1 MSRRMGSPRQAPR
14 PGLFGRL
21 KSGCRAEWRAYT
33 HHEFV
38 RSLGSGRLPEA
49 CFRHY
54 LAQDYLF
61 LIHFARAYGLAA
73 YKSDT
78 LREMRQAAATL
89 SALLDTEMALHVGFC
104 RGWGLGEAEMAAVPE
119 EPETMAY
126 TRYVLEA
133 GLAGD
138 LLDLLVALAPCVV
151 GYAEIGQALLRAST
165 TRLKGNPYRRWI
177 EMYAGDEYR
186 AVATSAMSQLDRV
199 AARRVGSSV
208 AARHPRLRSLQ
219 STFREATRLEA
230 AFWGMGLRPP
240 KD

>member
-1 MSRRMGSPRQAPR
+1 MGSPRQAPR
-14 PGLFGRL
+14 SGLFGRL

-33 HHEFV
+33 GHDFV
-38 RSLGSGRLPEA
+38 RALGAGRLPEA

-54 LAQDYLF
+54 LKQDYLF

-78 LREMRQAAATL
+78 LREMREAAATL
-89 SALLDTEMALHVGFC
+89 SALVDTEMSLHVEFC
-104 RGWGLGEAEMAAVPE
+104 RGWGLEEAAMAAVPE

-151 GYAEIGQALLRAST
+151 GYAEIGRSLLRAST

-177 EMYAGDEYR
+177 EMYAGAEYG
-186 AVATSAMSQLDRV
+186 AVAAGAIAQLDRV
-199 AARRVGSSV
+199 AAQRLGSPVV
-208 AARHPRLRSLQ
+208 AGHPRLRSLQ

-230 AFWGMGLRPP
+230 AFWSMGLRAPRG
-240 KD
+240 